1 MTRMI
6 LQPVKRKNTMNTL
19 IQQLT
24 QLSAAEDFLN
34 FFGLPYEEPVLNVS
48 RLHILKRF
56 YQYMRQEPGLDGL
69 DEIKMYK
76 RLRLLL
82 SRSYADFVDST
93 PAREK
98 VFKVLQN
105 ANSKS
110 VSLDSLRQAL
120 RAQPQR

>member
-1 MTRMI
+1 MI
-6 LQPVKRKNTMNTL
+6 LQPFKRKNTMNTL

-69 DEIKMYK
+69 DEIEMYK

>member
-1 MTRMI
+1 MI

-69 DEIKMYK
+69 DEIEMYK

>member
-1 MTRMI
+1 
-6 LQPVKRKNTMNTL
+6 MNTL

-24 QLSAAEDFLN
+24 QLSAAEDFLD
-34 FFGLPYEEPVLNVS
+34 FFGLPYEEPVLNVN
-48 RLHILKRF
+48 RLHMLKRF

-69 DEIKMYK
+69 DEIEMYK
-76 RLRLLL
+76 RLRQLLAK
-82 SRSYADFVDST
+82 SYSDFVEST

-110 VSLDSLRQAL
+110 VSLDSLRQSM
-120 RAQPQR
+120 RPQR

>member
-69 DEIKMYK
+69 DEIEMYK

-105 ANSKS
+105 ANSTS
-110 VSLDSLRQAL
+110 VSLDSLRQSL

>member
-1 MTRMI
+1 MI

-56 YQYMRQEPGLDGL
+56 YQYMRQELGLDGL
-69 DEIKMYK
+69 DEIEMYK

-105 ANSKS
+105 ANSTS
-110 VSLDSLRQAL
+110 VSLDSLRQSL

>member
-1 MTRMI
+1 MI

>member
-1 MTRMI
+1 MI

-69 DEIKMYK
+69 DEIEMYK

-105 ANSKS
+105 ANSTS
-110 VSLDSLRQAL
+110 VSLDSLRQSL

>member
-69 DEIKMYK
+69 DEIEMYK

>member
-69 DEIKMYK
+69 DEIEMYK

-105 ANSKS
+105 ANSTS